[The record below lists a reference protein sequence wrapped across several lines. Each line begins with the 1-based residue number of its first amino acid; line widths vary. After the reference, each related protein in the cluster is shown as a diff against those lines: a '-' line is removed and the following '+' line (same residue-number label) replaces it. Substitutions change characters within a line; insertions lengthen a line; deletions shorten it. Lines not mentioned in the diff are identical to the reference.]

1 MSIHFQAENNHFRCF
16 KTQNSSIQKLINS
29 TTYSIM
35 KVFKY
40 SIMAIAVAFGLTA
53 CTDLDEKVYDRIDA
67 SVYYQNE
74 ASVKGAVAAI
84 YNQTSSTLAGENFFH
99 LSEYPAD
106 QLTWRVWN
114 GGLWGWDE
122 AMKTVLS
129 WQNWTSESTII
140 RNAWSSAW
148 TAVGLANLLLN
159 DLEKLNAGSLG
170 MSDQQ
175 LKQYIAEVRT
185 IRAWNY
191 YCIFEI
197 WGGALP
203 LNTSASSEVPGTADP
218 DWNTSCKKI
227 YHFIATE
234 LDESNSALGIDQ
246 NNQLKNRANQ
256 AMNRLLKARLLLNA
270 EVFIGENHY
279 DECEALSKQIINGD
293 FGKYA
298 LAENYRDIYSINN
311 TSCPEVIFALA
322 AEDGQGAA
330 NAISNVRTMVG
341 MWYGY
346 ADYFG
351 QSYDGIGAWNCVCL
365 VPSFDNSGTVLP
377 TGGTTGANCFLDAPY
392 NDKLGAPYERFD
404 DRDIRKQNY
413 VYDAATMTHGPGMF
427 LKGTVRAN
435 FGTGDILKADADRD
449 GQDLVYVDQ
458 LGTFLNQG
466 RQLETVMNPRWG
478 ETNSG
483 VRLVKYPLYPDDG
496 QNGFKSID
504 DVQFRLVEAYYN
516 VAECEMRKGNGG
528 EAKKYVDAVRQRY
541 FTSANRS
548 AALSEPGP
556 GFSNFDMDWMLSE
569 WGKEYLGEGN
579 RRRTDLRRFN
589 KFTQGTWWFWG
600 RATEDGV
607 ELPAKRNTKYEW
619 YPLPQSALSVNPGL
633 IQNPSY

>member
-1 MSIHFQAENNHFRCF
+1 
-16 KTQNSSIQKLINS
+16 
-29 TTYSIM
+29 
-35 KVFKY
+35 
-40 SIMAIAVAFGLTA
+40 MAIAVAFGLTA

-175 LKQYIAEVRT
+175 LQQYIAEVRT

-413 VYDAATMTHGPGMF
+413 VYDTATMTHGPGMF

-435 FGTGDILKADADRD
+435 FGTGEILKADADRD

-504 DVQFRLVEAYYN
+504 DVQFRLAEAYYN

-541 FTSANRS
+541 YTSANRS

>member
-1 MSIHFQAENNHFRCF
+1 
-16 KTQNSSIQKLINS
+16 
-29 TTYSIM
+29 M
-35 KVFKY
+35 KDFKY
-40 SIMAIAVAFGLTA
+40 IIIAIAVSVLGLSS
-53 CTDLDEKVYDRIDA
+53 CTDLDEKVNDRIDA
-67 SVYYQNE
+67 TVYYQNE

-114 GGLWGWDE
+114 GGQWGWDE

-129 WQNWTSESTII
+129 WHNWNSESTII
-140 RNAWSSAW
+140 QNAWSGAW

-159 DLEKLNAGSLG
+159 DLEVLDAESLG
-170 MSDQQ
+170 MTPEK
-175 LKQYIAEVRT
+175 LNQYVAEVRT

-191 YCIFEI
+191 YCLFEL

-203 LNTSASSEVPGTADP
+203 LNVKAGSEVPGTADP
-218 DWNTSCKKI
+218 DWDVSCKKI
-227 YHFIATE
+227 YQFIMDE
-234 LDESNSALGIDQ
+234 LDQTYL
-246 NNQLKNRANQ
+246 QLAKEDGTRSTVNRANQ
-256 AMNRLLKARLLLNA
+256 AMNRMLKARLLLNA
-270 EVFIGENHY
+270 EIFIKEAHY

-293 FGKYA
+293 FGTYR
-298 LAENYRDIYSINN
+298 LADNYRDLYSIDNVK
-311 TSCPEVIFALA
+311 CPEVIFALA

-365 VPSFDNSGTVLP
+365 VPSFDNAGTILP
-377 TGGTTGANCFLDAPY
+377 TGGSEGANCFLDSPY

-413 VYDAATMTHGPGMF
+413 VYNVTTRTHGPGMF
-427 LKGTVRAN
+427 LKGLMRAN
-435 FGTGDILKADADRD
+435 FGTGDVLKADADRD

-458 LGTFLNQG
+458 VGTFLNQG
-466 RQLETVMNPRWG
+466 RVLETVMSPRWG

-483 VRLVKYPLYPDDG
+483 VRLVKYPLYPNDDAG
-496 QNGFKSID
+496 GFKSID
-504 DVQFRLVEAYYN
+504 DVQFRLAEAYYN
-516 VAECEMRKGNGG
+516 VAECEMRKGNSG
-528 EAKKYVDAVRQRY
+528 EARNYVDAVRQRY
-541 FTSANRS
+541 FTAANRAS
-548 AALSEPGP
+548 ALSVPGP
-556 GFSNFDMDWMLSE
+556 GFTAFDMDWMLSE

-579 RRRTDLRRFN
+579 RRRTDLRRFD

-600 RATEDGV
+600 RATEPGID
-607 ELPAKRNTKYEW
+607 LPAKRSTKYEW

-633 IQNPSY
+633 IQNPNY

>member
-1 MSIHFQAENNHFRCF
+1 
-16 KTQNSSIQKLINS
+16 
-29 TTYSIM
+29 M
-35 KVFKY
+35 KAIKY
-40 SIMAIAVAFGLTA
+40 SIIAMAVGLSMSA

-67 SVYYQNE
+67 GVYYQNE

-99 LSEYPAD
+99 LSEYPSD

-114 GGLWGWDE
+114 GGQWGWDE

-129 WQNWTSESTII
+129 WHNWTSESTII
-140 RNAWSSAW
+140 ENAWSGAW
-148 TAVGLANLLLN
+148 TAVGLANLLLS
-159 DLEKLNAGSLG
+159 DLEGLSASNLG
-170 MSDQQ
+170 MSEEK
-175 LKQYIAEVRT
+175 LAQYVAEVRT

-191 YCIFEI
+191 YCIFEL

-203 LNTSASSEVPGTADP
+203 LNTSASSEVPGTADA

-227 YHFIATE
+227 YDFIATE
-234 LDESNSALGIDQ
+234 LDETVGALAKDDA
-246 NNQLKNRANQ
+246 NHSMVNRANQ
-256 AMNRLLKARLLLNA
+256 GMNRLLKARLLLNA
-270 EVFIGENHY
+270 EVFIGEQHFY
-279 DECEALSKQIINGD
+279 ECEALSKEIINGMY
-293 FGKYA
+293 GNYA
-298 LAENYRDIYSINN
+298 LDSNYRNLYSIDNVK
-311 TSCPEVIFALA
+311 SPEVIFALA

-377 TGGTTGANCFLDAPY
+377 TGGTEGAKCFLDAPY
-392 NDKLGAPYERFD
+392 GDKLGAPYERFD

-413 VYDAATMTHGPGMF
+413 TYDEATKTHGPGMF

-435 FGTGDILKADADRD
+435 FGTGDVLKADADRD

-458 LGTFLNQG
+458 VGTFLNQG
-466 RQLETVMNPRWG
+466 RNLETVMNPRWG

-483 VRLVKYPLYPDDG
+483 VRLVKYPLYPNDEKG
-496 QNGFKSID
+496 GFKSID
-504 DVQFRLVEAYYN
+504 DVQFRLAEAYYN
-516 VAECEMRKGNGG
+516 VAECEMRKGNSA
-528 EAKKYVDAVRQRY
+528 EAKKYVDQVRQRY
-541 FTSANRS
+541 FKTGDRND
-548 AALSEPGP
+548 ALSVPGP
-556 GFSNFDMDWMLSE
+556 GFTNFDMDWMLSE

-579 RRRTDLRRFN
+579 RRRTDLRRFD
-589 KFTQGTWWFWG
+589 KFTQGQWWFWG

-607 ELPAKRNTKYEW
+607 NLPAKRDRKYEW

-633 IQNPSY
+633 IQNPNY

>member
-1 MSIHFQAENNHFRCF
+1 MMTLKHNIIGVVC
-16 KTQNSSIQKLINS
+16 L
-29 TTYSIM
+29 
-35 KVFKY
+35 
-40 SIMAIAVAFGLTA
+40 MAGLTA

-84 YNQTSSTLAGENFFH
+84 YSQTSSTLAGENFFH

-106 QLTWRVWN
+106 QITWRVWN
-114 GGLWGWDE
+114 GGQWGWDE

-129 WQNWTSESTII
+129 WHNWTSESTII
-140 RNAWSSAW
+140 NNAWKGAW

-159 DLEKLNAGSLG
+159 DLEALDAASLG
-170 MSDQQ
+170 ISQEK
-175 LKQYIAEVRT
+175 LEQYVAEVRT
-185 IRAWNY
+185 LRAWNY
-191 YCIFEI
+191 YCIFEL

-203 LNTSASSEVPGTADP
+203 LNTSASSEVPGTADA
-218 DWNTSCKKI
+218 DWATSCRMI
-227 YHFIATE
+227 YDFIAKE
-234 LDESNSALGIDQ
+234 LDETYSSLAKEDGSHSTV
-246 NNQLKNRANQ
+246 NRANQ
-256 AMNRLLKARLLLNA
+256 GMNRMLKARLLLNA
-270 EVFIGENHY
+270 EVFIGESRY
-279 DECEALSKQIINGD
+279 DECEALSKEIINGVYGSYGLD
-293 FGKYA
+293 S
-298 LAENYRDIYSINN
+298 NYRNLYSIDNVK
-311 TSCPEVIFALA
+311 SPEVVFALA

-365 VPSFDNSGTVLP
+365 VPSFDNSGNVLP
-377 TGGTTGANCFLDAPY
+377 SGGTDHPVCFLDAPY

-404 DRDIRKQNY
+404 NRDIRKQNY
-413 VYDAATMTHGPGMF
+413 VYDAATKTHGPGMF
-427 LKGTVRAN
+427 LKGEMRAD
-435 FGTGDILKADADRD
+435 FGTGDVLLADADRD
-449 GQDLVYVDQ
+449 GQALVYVDQ

-466 RQLETVMNPRWG
+466 RNLETVMNPRWG

-483 VRLVKYPLYPDDG
+483 VRLVKYPLYPNDDQG
-496 QNGFKSID
+496 GFKSID
-504 DVQFRLVEAYYN
+504 DVQFRLAEAYYN
-516 VAECEMRKGNGG
+516 VAECEMRKGNSS
-528 EAKKYVDAVRQRY
+528 EAKNYVDQVRQRY
-541 FTSANRS
+541 FTNSNRA

-579 RRRTDLRRFN
+579 RRRTDLRRFD

-607 ELPAKRNTKYEW
+607 SLPSTRDRKYEW

-633 IQNPSY
+633 VQNPDYEK

>member
-1 MSIHFQAENNHFRCF
+1 
-16 KTQNSSIQKLINS
+16 
-29 TTYSIM
+29 M

-227 YHFIATE
+227 YNFIATE

-413 VYDAATMTHGPGMF
+413 VYDTATMTHGPGMF

-435 FGTGDILKADADRD
+435 FGTGEILKADADRD

-504 DVQFRLVEAYYN
+504 DVQFRLAEAYYN
-516 VAECEMRKGNGG
+516 VAECEMRKGNGE

-541 FTSANRS
+541 YTSANRN

>member
-1 MSIHFQAENNHFRCF
+1 
-16 KTQNSSIQKLINS
+16 
-29 TTYSIM
+29 M
-35 KVFKY
+35 KAIKY
-40 SIMAIAVAFGLTA
+40 SIIAVAVGLSMSS

-67 SVYYQNE
+67 GVYYQNE

-99 LSEYPAD
+99 LSEYPSD

-114 GGLWGWDE
+114 GGQWGWDE

-129 WQNWTSESTII
+129 WHNWTSESTII
-140 RNAWSSAW
+140 ENAWSGAW
-148 TAVGLANLLLN
+148 TAVGLANLLLG
-159 DLEKLNAGSLG
+159 DLEGLSASNLG
-170 MSDQQ
+170 MSEEK
-175 LKQYIAEVRT
+175 LAQYVAEVRT

-191 YCIFEI
+191 YCIFEL

-203 LNTSASSEVPGTADP
+203 LNTSASSEVPGTADA

-227 YHFIATE
+227 YDFIAAE
-234 LDESNSALGIDQ
+234 LDETVGALAKDDA
-246 NNQLKNRANQ
+246 NHSMVNRANQ
-256 AMNRLLKARLLLNA
+256 GMNRLLKARLLLNA
-270 EVFIGENHY
+270 EVFIGEQHY
-279 DECEALSKQIINGD
+279 DECEALSKEIINGTY
-293 FGKYA
+293 GNYA
-298 LAENYRDIYSINN
+298 LDSNYRNLYSIDNVK
-311 TSCPEVIFALA
+311 SPEVIFALA

-377 TGGTTGANCFLDAPY
+377 TGGSEGAKCFLDAPY
-392 NDKLGAPYERFD
+392 GDKLGAPYERFD

-413 VYDAATMTHGPGMF
+413 TYDEATKTHGPGMF
-427 LKGTVRAN
+427 LKGTIRAN
-435 FGTGDILKADADRD
+435 FGTGDVLKADADRD

-458 LGTFLNQG
+458 VGTFLNQG
-466 RQLETVMNPRWG
+466 RNLETVMNPRWG

-483 VRLVKYPLYPDDG
+483 VRLVKYPLYPNDDNG
-496 QNGFKSID
+496 GFKSID
-504 DVQFRLVEAYYN
+504 DVQFRLAEAYYN
-516 VAECEMRKGNGG
+516 VAECEMRKGNSA
-528 EAKKYVDAVRQRY
+528 EAKKYVDQVRQRY
-541 FTSANRS
+541 FKTGDRTN
-548 AALSEPGP
+548 ALSIPGP
-556 GFSNFDMDWMLSE
+556 GFADFDMDWMLSE

-579 RRRTDLRRFN
+579 RRRTDLRRFD
-589 KFTQGTWWFWG
+589 KFTQGQWWFWG

-607 ELPAKRNTKYEW
+607 NLPVKRDRKYEW

-633 IQNPSY
+633 IQNPNY

>member
-1 MSIHFQAENNHFRCF
+1 
-16 KTQNSSIQKLINS
+16 
-29 TTYSIM
+29 M

-114 GGLWGWDE
+114 GWDE

-175 LKQYIAEVRT
+175 LQQYIAEVRT

-279 DECEALSKQIINGD
+279 DGGNNNLLVTIGTRYITATIEVVPNPIECTGYTVKPSTVKVMDSGIGYTLIEGEDYTLTNEGGVAPGNYEVTVT
-293 FGKYA
+293 GKG
-298 LAENYRDIYSINN
+298 NYMGSQTVNYSI
-311 TSCPEVIFALA
+311 
-322 AEDGQGAA
+322 
-330 NAISNVRTMVG
+330 VG
-341 MWYGY
+341 SLSSADVKLDY
-346 ADYFG
+346 ASAVY
-351 QSYDGIGAWNCVCL
+351 
-365 VPSFDNSGTVLP
+365 
-377 TGGTTGANCFLDAPY
+377 TG
-392 NDKLGAPYERFD
+392 
-404 DRDIRKQNY
+404 
-413 VYDAATMTHGPGMF
+413 
-427 LKGTVRAN
+427 
-435 FGTGDILKADADRD
+435 
-449 GQDLVYVDQ
+449 
-458 LGTFLNQG
+458 
-466 RQLETVMNPRWG
+466 
-478 ETNSG
+478 
-483 VRLVKYPLYPDDG
+483 
-496 QNGFKSID
+496 
-504 DVQFRLVEAYYN
+504 
-516 VAECEMRKGNGG
+516 
-528 EAKKYVDAVRQRY
+528 
-541 FTSANRS
+541 
-548 AALSEPGP
+548 
-556 GFSNFDMDWMLSE
+556 
-569 WGKEYLGEGN
+569 
-579 RRRTDLRRFN
+579 
-589 KFTQGTWWFWG
+589 
-600 RATEDGV
+600 
-607 ELPAKRNTKYEW
+607 
-619 YPLPQSALSVNPGL
+619 SALTPNATVKIGSMNSPHSRTLVAVFIITPL
-633 IQNPSY
+633 RARKMIIYDLFHR

>member
-1 MSIHFQAENNHFRCF
+1 
-16 KTQNSSIQKLINS
+16 
-29 TTYSIM
+29 M

-40 SIMAIAVAFGLTA
+40 SIMAIAVAFGITA

-175 LKQYIAEVRT
+175 LQQYIAEVRT

-227 YHFIATE
+227 YNFIATE

-413 VYDAATMTHGPGMF
+413 VYDTATMTHGPGMF

-435 FGTGDILKADADRD
+435 FGTGEILKADADRD

-504 DVQFRLVEAYYN
+504 DVQFRLAEAYYN

-541 FTSANRS
+541 YTSANRN